1 MEKEYLLF
9 QMGTYYEGEFKNGYR
24 EGPGEIVYIDNT
36 RQSGI
41 FKNGDFVGE
50 VIITFPDGTVQKK
63 TVD

>member
-1 MEKEYLLF
+1 ME
-9 QMGTYYEGEFKNGYR
+9 Q
-24 EGPGEIVYIDNT
+24 EIVYIDNT

-41 FKNGDFVGE
+41 FKNGNFVGE